1 MAEKNKEIKEQE
13 QITLPQELTNQVN
26 EYQIRKSGLDVALRD
41 YVVASTTLI
50 SNLIKQLDSTSKEL
64 IKVKQ
69 EAKKED
75 KVKK

>member
-26 EYQIRKSGLDVALRD
+26 EYQIRKNGLDIALRD
-41 YVVASTTLI
+41 YVVATTALI

-69 EAKKED
+69 ENKPKK
-75 KVKK
+75 